1 MYVKVTNGVPTPY
14 TIGQL
19 RKDNPNVSFP
29 RQISEQ
35 TLQSFG
41 VFPFTRAAY
50 PTYDKRTQ
58 KLEVGDIEQVN
69 GKWVE
74 QWNVVNRTQEEV
86 SQQDAIQEAKIRSDR
101 DERLAQSDWTQVA
114 DAPVNQEAWST
125 YRQALRDVPAQE
137 GFPWSVTWPTQP
149 E

>member
-1 MYVKVTNGVPTPY
+1 MYVKVTNGVPTQY

-35 TLQSFG
+35 TLQSFR

-50 PTYDKRTQ
+50 PTYNKRTQ
-58 KLEVGDIEQVN
+58 RLEVGDIEQVN

-86 SQQDAIQEAKIRSDR
+86 SQQDAMQEAKIRADR
-101 DERLAQSDWTQVA
+101 DERLAQTDWTQVA
-114 DAPVNQEAWST
+114 DAPVNQEAWAT
-125 YRQALRDVPAQE
+125 YRQALRDVPAQA